1 MELSERIAHLQS
13 RDDLIAFVEALRAD
27 QAAAPDTW
35 TNGGLGEF
43 LEAIAAWL
51 ADMDGYYANQGQPL
65 PDPPSWKTF
74 AEILLAA
81 KHYE

>member
-1 MELSERIAHLQS
+1 MELSERIAHVRT
-13 RDDLIAFVEALRAD
+13 RDDLVAFVEALRAD
-27 QAAAPDTW
+27 HAAAPAAW

-51 ADMDGYYANQGQPL
+51 ADMEGYYANQGKPP
-65 PDPPSWKTF
+65 PDPPSWQTF